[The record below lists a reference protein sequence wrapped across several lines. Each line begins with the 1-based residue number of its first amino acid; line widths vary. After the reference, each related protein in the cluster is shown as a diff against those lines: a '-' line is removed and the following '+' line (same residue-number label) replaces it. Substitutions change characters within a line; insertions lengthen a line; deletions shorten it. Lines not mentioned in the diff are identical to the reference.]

1 MIIFQHRIYRIDLRA
16 NPDVLYVFGDNVD
29 RVGLGGQAGEMRG
42 EPNAVGVAT
51 KWSPS
56 MRETSFFDDSDY
68 EHISKIIDADFE
80 PLFKAALNGK
90 TIILPADGLGTGL
103 SEMPTR
109 CPKLYQLVRNNIGIL
124 KHH

>member
-51 KWSPS
+51 KWIPS
-56 MRETSFFDDSDY
+56 MRETAFFDDSDY
-68 EHISKIIDADFE
+68 AHISKIIDTDFE

-90 TIILPADGLGTGL
+90 TIIIPADGLGTGL

-109 CPKLYQLVRNNIGIL
+109 CPKLYQLVRNNIEIL
-124 KHH
+124 KQY